1 MKKSLLV
8 VLTLFLALGQGFIVA
23 AETFSRPSMA
33 HNSLTIAT
41 GVEGCTRRAARA
53 FELEGFGFSSA
64 GDNALWGSKGS
75 YMACIMCNLAPGG
88 LTQVNIVAAN
98 AEEIPDVVQSEVTRL
113 QRRMEELGRDRNL
126 DRRR

>member
-8 VLTLFLALGQGFIVA
+8 VLTLFLALGQGFVAA

-41 GVEGCTRRAARA
+41 GVEGC
-53 FELEGFGFSSA
+53 FGFSSA

-88 LTQVNIVAAN
+88 LTQVNIVAAS